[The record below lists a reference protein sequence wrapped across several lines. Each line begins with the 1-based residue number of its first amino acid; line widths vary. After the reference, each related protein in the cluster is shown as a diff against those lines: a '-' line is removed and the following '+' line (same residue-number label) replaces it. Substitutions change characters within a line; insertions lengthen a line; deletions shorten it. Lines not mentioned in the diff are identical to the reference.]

1 MLPTPDYS
9 HFSIKD
15 YESIYEPSEDT
26 FLFIDALEKDLDC
39 LNALNPLF
47 VFEIGSGSGLVINFL
62 ANHLRQNNQTL
73 FFSTDINY
81 KSCIATD
88 LTSIKNKNFINVVN
102 CDLIMPMIE
111 RLEKKVDILLF
122 NPPYVVT
129 ESHELGARNLQA
141 AWAGGNNG
149 REVMDRLFP
158 FIDHLLSE
166 NGVFYLVCIKQN
178 RIDEIEEIFLRM
190 KFMMEI
196 VMNRRAGIE
205 TLFILRF
212 NRIKA

>member
-1 MLPTPDYS
+1 MLSTPDYS

-62 ANHLRQNNQTL
+62 ANHLRQNHQTL

-81 KSCIATD
+81 KSCIATN
-88 LTSIKNKNFINVVN
+88 LTSVKNKNCINVVN
-102 CDLIMPMIE
+102 CDLIMPMME

-122 NPPYVVT
+122 NPPYVAT

-178 RIDEIEEIFLRM
+178 RIEEIEKIFLRM
-190 KFMMEI
+190 KFKMEI
-196 VMNRRAGIE
+196 VLTRRAGIE